1 MRTPGRYFRRGRTRA
16 APAREYAQGT
26 HCDHAD
32 PAAEP
37 ERDRAGDP
45 SATVEPNDA
54 GLIAGRHYKV
64 SDLSNALLLIWVND
78 AAAGHGSGD
87 WPFSTGVALM
97 NGEQPSGLPAAR
109 QLVSANDEVLIA
121 RLRWPCRRSLKYDSR
136 LFARF
141 QVKRRYWSD
150 PG

>member
-1 MRTPGRYFRRGRTRA
+1 LRQGRTRA
-16 APAREYAQGT
+16 VPAREHAQGT

-37 ERDRAGDP
+37 ERDRPGDP

-64 SDLSNALLLIWVND
+64 SDLSNALLLLWVND
-78 AAAGHGSGD
+78 AAVGHGPGD

-97 NGEQPSGLPAAR
+97 NGETHHLQAYDVVAKQAERPAR
-109 QLVSANDEVLIA
+109 
-121 RLRWPCRRSLKYDSR
+121 RWTVGVRPR
-136 LFARF
+136 
-141 QVKRRYWSD
+141 
-150 PG
+150 